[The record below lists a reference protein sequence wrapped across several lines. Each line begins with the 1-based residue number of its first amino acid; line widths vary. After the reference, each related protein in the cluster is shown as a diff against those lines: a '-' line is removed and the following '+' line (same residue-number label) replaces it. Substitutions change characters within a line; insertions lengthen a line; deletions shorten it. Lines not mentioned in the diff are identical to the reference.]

1 MIHTMIANQIDVCA
15 GDRDEQKETQKS
27 FRDKTKKNDVELCAA

>member
-15 GDRDEQKETQKS
+15 GQTQAERNEKKS
-27 FRDKTKKNDVELCAA
+27 FRDKTK